1 MRRNRKRHH
10 LKWEIMPKKMI
21 APFVVFVFLTLAYW
35 FIDTKCT
42 LLSQEI
48 NRQDIAYKRLENERI
63 REQSRWDEKKTPE
76 SLRTTLQRHGLAM
89 DYPAATQIVR
99 LDTKGSVAPDQLAV
113 ARLKRLAENTTRV
126 VQNPR

>member
-1 MRRNRKRHH
+1 MRRNRKRH

-21 APFVVFVFLTLAYW
+21 APFVVFVILALAYS

-42 LLSQEI
+42 QLSQEI
-48 NRQDIAYKRLENERI
+48 NRQDMAYKRLENERI

-76 SLRTTLQRHGLAM
+76 NLRTAILRHGLAM
-89 DYPAATQIVR
+89 DYPTATQIVR
-99 LDTKGSVAPDQLAV
+99 LDTKGGVVPDQIAV
-113 ARLKRLAENTTRV
+113 ARLKRIAENTTRV

>member
-1 MRRNRKRHH
+1 MRRNRKRH

-21 APFVVFVFLTLAYW
+21 APFVVFVILALAYS

-42 LLSQEI
+42 QLSQEI
-48 NRQDIAYKRLENERI
+48 NRQDITYKRLENERI

-76 SLRTTLQRHGLAM
+76 SLRTTLERHGLAM

-99 LDTKGSVAPDQLAV
+99 LDTKGLVAPDQIAV

>member
-1 MRRNRKRHH
+1 MRKNRKRH

-21 APFVVFVFLTLAYW
+21 APFVVFVILALAYS

-42 LLSQEI
+42 QLSQEI

-76 SLRTTLQRHGLAM
+76 SLRTTLERHGLAM

-99 LDTKGSVAPDQLAV
+99 LDTKGLVAPDQIAV